1 MAEWLAGLFQG
12 VNPRHQSLNH
22 PFSRKTATS
31 KVRLGGEDGD
41 FGEIQ
46 IWGGTE
52 KNEGFPTKS
61 PLEMV
66 DVLLIC

>member
-46 IWGGTE
+46 IWGGL
-52 KNEGFPTKS
+52 KKMRDFQQK
-61 PLEMV
+61 V
-66 DVLLIC
+66 H